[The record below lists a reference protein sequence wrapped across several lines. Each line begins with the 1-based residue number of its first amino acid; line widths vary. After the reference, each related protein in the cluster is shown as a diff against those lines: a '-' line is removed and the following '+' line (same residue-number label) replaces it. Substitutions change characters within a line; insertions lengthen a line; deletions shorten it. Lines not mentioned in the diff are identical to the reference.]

1 LGTGLP
7 NIFLYKRKFCT
18 FRITLY
24 YCQITKQKGM
34 DVRDNIIAHLEKNE
48 RSLAWMVR
56 QIEGANYHT
65 MYSVLVQKKIK
76 LSDLTL
82 SKINKALQ
90 TKFKK

>member
-1 LGTGLP
+1 
-7 NIFLYKRKFCT
+7 
-18 FRITLY
+18 
-24 YCQITKQKGM
+24 M
-34 DVRDNIIAHLEKNE
+34 DVRYNIIAHLEKNE

>member
-1 LGTGLP
+1 
-7 NIFLYKRKFCT
+7 
-18 FRITLY
+18 
-24 YCQITKQKGM
+24 M
-34 DVRDNIIAHLEKNE
+34 DVRDNIIDHLEKNE

>member
-1 LGTGLP
+1 
-7 NIFLYKRKFCT
+7 
-18 FRITLY
+18 
-24 YCQITKQKGM
+24 M

>member
-1 LGTGLP
+1 
-7 NIFLYKRKFCT
+7 
-18 FRITLY
+18 
-24 YCQITKQKGM
+24 M

-56 QIEGANYHT
+56 QIDGANYHT

-90 TKFKK
+90 TKFRK

>member
-1 LGTGLP
+1 
-7 NIFLYKRKFCT
+7 
-18 FRITLY
+18 
-24 YCQITKQKGM
+24 M
-34 DVRDNIIAHLEKNE
+34 DVRDDIIAHLEKNE

-82 SKINKALQ
+82 SKINKTLQ

>member
-1 LGTGLP
+1 
-7 NIFLYKRKFCT
+7 
-18 FRITLY
+18 
-24 YCQITKQKGM
+24 M
-34 DVRDNIIAHLEKNE
+34 DVRDNIIAHLQKNE

>member
-1 LGTGLP
+1 
-7 NIFLYKRKFCT
+7 
-18 FRITLY
+18 
-24 YCQITKQKGM
+24 M

-48 RSLAWMVR
+48 RRLAWMVR
-56 QIEGANYHT
+56 QIDGANYHT

>member
-1 LGTGLP
+1 
-7 NIFLYKRKFCT
+7 
-18 FRITLY
+18 
-24 YCQITKQKGM
+24 M

-56 QIEGANYHT
+56 QIDGANYHT

>member
-1 LGTGLP
+1 
-7 NIFLYKRKFCT
+7 
-18 FRITLY
+18 
-24 YCQITKQKGM
+24 M
-34 DVRDNIIAHLEKNE
+34 DVRDDIIAHLEKNE

-65 MYSVLVQKKIK
+65 MYSVLVLKKIK

-82 SKINKALQ
+82 SKINKALN